1 MGNTLTSYTDDIAT
15 REALAKVGSKRT
27 LHEIYGLFY
36 GGMAAPDPADPGE
49 YLPAIF
55 EEDPASP
62 VSEEDSQN
70 MRDNLLSLWNF
81 IAQWK
86 PEGDPFYFPEQE
98 YPDNYQGV
106 LQRLTDDA
114 ALVQYFIAGLN
125 LGGTE
130 EDDFSADAV
139 DAMHELTEASARLE
153 KNISVCAALDPTAG
167 AGDPDSAATMLDEIE
182 ETIAD
187 NIARVS
193 LGLKEAK
200 R

>member
-1 MGNTLTSYTDDIAT
+1 MGNTLTTYTDDIAT

-55 EEDPASP
+55 EEDPAAP
-62 VSEEDSQN
+62 VAEEDSGN
-70 MRDNLLSLWNF
+70 LRDNLLSLWNF

-86 PEGDPFYFPEQE
+86 PEEDPFFFPEQE

-106 LQRLTDDA
+106 LQRLKDDA
-114 ALVQYFIAGLN
+114 AMVQYFIAGLN

-139 DAMHELTEASARLE
+139 DAMHELTKASARLE
-153 KNISVCAALDPTAG
+153 KNMAVCAALDPTAG
-167 AGDPDSAATMLDEIE
+167 EGDPDSAATMLDEIE

-193 LGLKEAK
+193 IGLKEAK